1 MVTPPKQQFLL
12 LLFFFFTI
20 FDLKK
25 YQKFIFWKIKKT
37 PKLIFFSPPI
47 SSCSLSLIQKAAN
60 GDFEDL
66 VLQEIEGPHRGD
78 SVLLRFL
85 HVSTSIGHGVC
96 VWFAG

>member
-12 LLFFFFTI
+12 LLFFHHFRF
-20 FDLKK
+20 KK
-25 YQKFIFWKIKKT
+25 IPKIHFLENKKI
-37 PKLIFFSPPI
+37 PKLIFFFSPPI

-78 SVLLRFL
+78 SVLLHFL
-85 HVSTSIGHGVC
+85 HVSTSIGRGVC